1 MHGLVNEGWKE
12 VVTCLALIPN
22 RETVMRRLRWVLVGA
37 CLAAAVP
44 LAWRVG
50 DVIAEAD
57 RGRVAAEAFQRGVA
71 LLDAGRVDDAAG
83 AFQMAVAY
91 APKNPEAYLR
101 LAEAEFKRG
110 RVDAAVGAYRKLM
123 TVYPYTYVWTLYW
136 QLALVEINVGRLTD
150 ARDDLLQAVA
160 LDPNEWRPYYFLGIV
175 YRRMGDVSSA
185 RATWQKVLVLN
196 PDNRDAHE
204 QLRQLNPS
212 RP

>member
-1 MHGLVNEGWKE
+1 M
-12 VVTCLALIPN
+12 
-22 RETVMRRLRWVLVGA
+22 RETVMRRLRWALVAA

-44 LAWRVG
+44 LAWRVS

-91 APKNPEAYLR
+91 APQNPEAFLR
-101 LAEAEFKRG
+101 LAETEFKRG
-110 RVDAAVGAYRKLM
+110 KIDEAVGAYRKLM
-123 TVYPYTYVWTLYW
+123 TVYPYTYVWILYW
-136 QLALVEINVGRLTD
+136 QLALVEINAGRLPE

-175 YRRMGDVSSA
+175 YRQLGDVS
-185 RATWQKVLVLN
+185 RAHAAWRQVLVLK
-196 PDNRDAHE
+196 PENRDVYE
-204 QLRQLNPS
+204 QLRKLDSS

>member
-1 MHGLVNEGWKE
+1 MTWLLKAGGK
-12 VVTCLALIPN
+12 VVTFLCLTPN
-22 RETVMRRLRWVLVGA
+22 GETVMRRLRWVLIGA

-50 DVIAEAD
+50 DAIAEAD
-57 RGRVAAEAFQRGVA
+57 RSRVAADAFQRGVT

-83 AFQMAVAY
+83 AFQTAVAY

-110 RVDAAVGAYRKLM
+110 RIDEAVGAYRQLM

-136 QLALVEINVGRLTD
+136 QLALVEINAERLPE
-150 ARDDLLQAVA
+150 ARDDLLHAVA
-160 LDPNEWRPYYFLGIV
+160 LDPNEWRPHYFLGIV
-175 YRRMGDVSSA
+175 YRRLGDVSSA
-185 RATWQKVLVLN
+185 RAAWRQVLVLN
-196 PDNRDAHE
+196 PENRDAYE

>member
-1 MHGLVNEGWKE
+1 
-12 VVTCLALIPN
+12 
-22 RETVMRRLRWVLVGA
+22 MRRLRWALVAA

-50 DVIAEAD
+50 DVLAEAD

-101 LAEAEFKRG
+101 LAETEFRRG
-110 RVDAAVGAYRKLM
+110 KIDEAVGAYRKLM
-123 TVYPYTYVWTLYW
+123 TVYPYTYVWILYW
-136 QLALVEINVGRLTD
+136 QLALVEINAGRLPE
-150 ARDDLLQAVA
+150 AQDDLLQAVA

-175 YRRMGDVSSA
+175 YGRLGDVSSA
-185 RATWQKVLVLN
+185 RAAWRQVLVLN
-196 PDNRDAHE
+196 PENRDAYE
-204 QLRQLNPS
+204 QLRKLNPS